1 MSSSNI
7 DPPARNTRSAAAAA
21 ITSTSP
27 NTPVTEPTLADLMSA
42 MGEIKSSLNQQMSDL
57 QQSFNDRFAQN
68 DQRYNDLLGRI
79 ASLERAPRPSEV
91 PNPPTS
97 ASVPISPSASRQTQ
111 TAVDIDPTTAENLQ
125 TTSAADV
132 SFNTD
137 GWWDSHFRAGRQE
150 GRGAGRTQDVRSRDI
165 PSTAYNQPPPPEKVL
180 LCNPK
185 HLDEF
190 HGDPATLEDFIGRA
204 HDIARMNPSRTW
216 ELAIRAA
223 IPAALKGSAANW
235 HKGLTDPE
243 VRAMAS
249 LSDYFKAM
257 RKAFP
262 VNRSALRKLAQGRKW
277 DPHQETAMAY
287 SFDKVKLLRQLYGRE
302 ADERNIVWETL
313 EGLVPTLRAMVRLPR
328 DNFTVEEL
336 RVELGDQEATWRDT
350 TGIQIGDTSPSESTP
365 ATKPAS
371 SSAPSSNRP
380 RSDTRQSVATG
391 NTSAPG
397 TARSSVPAPQRPAGR
412 RGRPISEDFDP
423 SRLGRGRDPESG
435 KDLMFYRV
443 PDSSTTMWC
452 HRPCRQCGG
461 DHFDFAHQHCVSQP
475 TPSVQT
481 VAADDYDYPV
491 VEDEDGQ
498 VQGSDFR

>member
-1 MSSSNI
+1 MSNTN
-7 DPPARNTRSAAAAA
+7 DNPPARNTRSAAATAA
-21 ITSTSP
+21 
-27 NTPVTEPTLADLMSA
+27 TPTNPTTPASEPTLTELMAAIGDL
-42 MGEIKSSLNQQMSDL
+42 KSSLNQRMTDM
-57 QQSFNDRFAQN
+57 QQNFHDRFAQN
-68 DQRYNDLLGRI
+68 DQRYNELLDRI
-79 ASLERAPRPSEV
+79 SSLETVARPLEAQL
-91 PNPPTS
+91 PTTS

-111 TAVDIDPTTAENLQ
+111 PMAEIDPSTAEPLQ
-125 TTSAADV
+125 TTSGADV
-132 SFNTD
+132 SVGHN
-137 GWWDSHFRAGRQE
+137 GWWDSQFRAARQD
-150 GRGAGRTQDVRSRDI
+150 GRGTTRPQDARARE
-165 PSTAYNQPPPPEKVL
+165 PAFNQPPPPEKVL

-216 ELAIRAA
+216 ELAVRAA
-223 IPAALKGSAANW
+223 IPAALKGPAANW

-243 VRAMAS
+243 VRSMAS

-277 DPHQETAMAY
+277 DPYQETAMAY
-287 SFDKVKLLRQLYGRE
+287 SFDKVKLLRQLYGPN
-302 ADERNIVWETL
+302 ADESNIVWETL
-313 EGLVPTLRAMVRLPR
+313 EGLNPTLRAMIRLPR
-328 DNFTVEEL
+328 DNFTVTEL
-336 RVELGDQEATWRDT
+336 RVELGDQEATWRDA
-350 TGIQIGDTSPSESTP
+350 TGIQMGDTSPSEPTP
-365 ATKPAS
+365 ATKPVS

-380 RSDTRQSVATG
+380 RSDTRQSIATG
-391 NTSAPG
+391 GTSAPG
-397 TARSSVPAPQRPAGR
+397 AARSSAPATQRPAGR

-461 DHFDFAHQHCVSQP
+461 DHFDFAHQHCASQP

-491 VEDEDGQ
+491 VEEEDGQ